1 MSKSRMSLV
10 WIAGPLSGLIIQPLV
25 GMMSDQSR
33 SKYGRRRPFMLGG
46 AAAVGICYLL
56 LGWAKEIAGWF
67 ADDAKTVRAL
77 YRHCWTGAD
86 VL

>member
-1 MSKSRMSLV
+1 
-10 WIAGPLSGLIIQPLV
+10 
-25 GMMSDQSR
+25 
-33 SKYGRRRPFMLGG
+33 MLGG

-86 VL
+86 IFVEEKLCHYARRDRHLRAGLHDQRLYVFYARFR